1 MISTRIQETAAERR
15 PRLIKGGGIMAYDI
29 AVDVNISDIVLT
41 DDGDIMLI
49 DNAERVAQQIVIS
62 LRFWL
67 GEWFLDTSL
76 GVPYLEYV
84 LVKNPNINHVRQV
97 IAEAIMQVTGVSRVD
112 RLDFD
117 YDAPNRALSVIYE
130 VETDKGLIT
139 RKEVLGYG
147 G

>member
-1 MISTRIQETAAERR
+1 
-15 PRLIKGGGIMAYDI
+15 MAYDI
-29 AVDVNISDIVLT
+29 AIDVNISDIVLT

-84 LVKNPNINHVRQV
+84 LGKNPNINHVRQV
-97 IAEAIMQVTGVSRVD
+97 IAEAIMQVTGVSKVD